1 MATMALTAMGM
12 SERTE
17 GNAEK
22 ESDED
27 SPGRELGKS
36 NSTSK
41 ETEGNKILQDSPS
54 DTAYPNFVITSCPLY
69 FILSSYKFQ
78 GGCRDREQGKR
89 VKVPKELFR

>member
-22 ESDED
+22 DSDED

-36 NSTSK
+36 N
-41 ETEGNKILQDSPS
+41 
-54 DTAYPNFVITSCPLY
+54 
-69 FILSSYKFQ
+69 
-78 GGCRDREQGKR
+78 
-89 VKVPKELFR
+89 

>member
-22 ESDED
+22 DSDD

-36 NSTSK
+36 N
-41 ETEGNKILQDSPS
+41 
-54 DTAYPNFVITSCPLY
+54 
-69 FILSSYKFQ
+69 
-78 GGCRDREQGKR
+78 
-89 VKVPKELFR
+89 